1 MCKQNSNVFNNA
13 FHIKWIKI
21 NLCFNVREAGLLG
34 TKSLTEVAFTLNIPW
49 GKAYVNRYCASLIFL
64 SWNIPR

>member
-21 NLCFNVREAGLLG
+21 NLCFIVREAGLLG
-34 TKSLTEVAFTLNIPW
+34 NKSLTEVAFTLNIPW
-49 GKAYVNRYCASLIFL
+49 
-64 SWNIPR
+64 